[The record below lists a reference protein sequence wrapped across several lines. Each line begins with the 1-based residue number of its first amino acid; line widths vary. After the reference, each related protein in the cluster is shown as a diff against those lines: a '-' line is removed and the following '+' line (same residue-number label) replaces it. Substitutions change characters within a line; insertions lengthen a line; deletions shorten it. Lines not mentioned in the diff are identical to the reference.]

1 METNR
6 CITRIPRFALKAAL
20 TLGQR
25 RGMMSEQGTGGYSVI
40 VCHDCQQPVS
50 FDTDF
55 WSHLDGTALCYEV
68 VSGEVR

>member
-1 METNR
+1 
-6 CITRIPRFALKAAL
+6 
-20 TLGQR
+20 
-25 RGMMSEQGTGGYSVI
+25 MMSEQGTGGYSVI